1 MDIEKIIEEKRRRR
15 EWVVDQ
21 VKIFC
26 EKNDFIKTLSQEKP
40 AEIKEITSDS
50 VTVIPSEGKEGNP
63 PTPRKIKF
71 SKIND
76 VYKVLCQ
83 KKEIRMVDSR
93 SSGEFATSYIMAFIG
108 NFEDVENCST
118 KSEVILRLKE

>member
-1 MDIEKIIEEKRRRR
+1 MGIEKIIEEKRRRR

-21 VKIFC
+21 VKNFC
-26 EKNDFIKTLSQEKP
+26 EKNDFIKTLSQGKP
-40 AEIKEITSDS
+40 AVIKEITSDS

-71 SKIND
+71 SKISD

-93 SSGEFATSYIMAFIG
+93 SSGEFATSYIMALIG
-108 NFEDVENCST
+108 NFEDVEYCST
-118 KSEVILRLKE
+118 KSEVLLRLKE